1 MARKRRV
8 VVTGASLAGVRT
20 ARALR
25 DRGFD
30 GEVVLVGAE
39 ERLPYDRPPLSK
51 KLLAGEVPLSGIQL
65 LSRDEADALDLD
77 LRLGCRAS
85 ALAPA
90 RRMLALDTGEQL
102 RYDDLV
108 IATGSAARMPTDWEA
123 YAGVHVLRTADDA
136 LALRSALAGSP
147 HVAVVGGGFIGCEVA
162 STARGLGCDVT
173 VFEPLAA
180 PMARVLGYEMA
191 LDLAGIP
198 LDAGVRLRC
207 GAAVERLEGNER
219 VERVRLT
226 DGSVVPADVVVVGI
240 GARPVT
246 DWLSGSGVSV
256 ADGVLCDEHCA
267 TSVPDVYAAGDV
279 ARWHNPLFGR
289 EMRIE
294 HWTNATEQ
302 GAFVAR
308 TILEGPQSGG
318 YAPVPFVWSD
328 QHGVKLQIAG
338 VPDPSH
344 RVRIVEGSVAQRR
357 FVALYERGE
366 RTAGVLAVNSPRG
379 MVTYRRRLAQDDAAE
394 GPAGARFAARP
405 VAQPGD

>member
-1 MARKRRV
+1 MPAPKRRV
-8 VVTGASLAGVRT
+8 VVAGASLAGVRT

-39 ERLPYDRPPLSK
+39 DHLPYDRPPLSK
-51 KLLAGEVPLSGIQL
+51 KILAGQVSLDEIQL
-65 LSRDEADALDLD
+65 LSHDEADALDLE

-85 ALAPA
+85 ALDPA
-90 RRMLALDTGEQL
+90 RRTLALDTGEQL

-108 IATGSAARMPTDWEA
+108 VATGSAAKMPPGWEA

-136 LALRSALAGSP
+136 LALRSALAGAP
-147 HVAVVGGGFIGCEVA
+147 RVAVAGGGFIGCEVA
-162 STARGLGCDVT
+162 STARALGCDVT
-173 VFEPLAA
+173 VIEPLAA
-180 PMARVLGYEMA
+180 PMARVLGDATA

-207 GAAVERLEGNER
+207 GVAVERLEGGER
-219 VERVRLT
+219 VERVCLT

-246 DWLSGSGVSV
+246 DWLSGSGVAV

-267 TSVPDVYAAGDV
+267 TSVPGVYAAGDV
-279 ARWHNPLFGR
+279 ARWRNPLFGR

-308 TILEGPQSGG
+308 TILEGRQTGG

-338 VPDPSH
+338 VPDPSD
-344 RVRIVEGSVAQRR
+344 RGRIVEGSVTERR
-357 FVALYERGE
+357 FVALYEREE
-366 RTAGVLAVNSPRG
+366 RLAAVLAVNSPRS
-379 MVTYRRRLAQDDAAE
+379 MLTYRRRLAQPTAGEA
-394 GPAGARFAARP
+394 PASGRLAARP
-405 VAQPGD
+405 SA